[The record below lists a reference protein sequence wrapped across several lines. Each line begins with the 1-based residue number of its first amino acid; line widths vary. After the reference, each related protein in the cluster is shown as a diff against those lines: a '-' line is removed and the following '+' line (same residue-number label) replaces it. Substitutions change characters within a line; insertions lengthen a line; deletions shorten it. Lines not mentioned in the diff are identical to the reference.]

1 MFLMQFG
8 FNYRRKLWL
17 VIRAL
22 RAEQTK
28 QARLRLKPRGTSKW
42 FCLGFVMAIRL

>member
-17 VIRAL
+17 VTSAL
-22 RAEQTK
+22 RAEKLNELTY
-28 QARLRLKPRGTSKW
+28 ASSLVEPVYYSALV
-42 FCLGFVMAIRL
+42 L